1 MDISDMG
8 YNGYTDKKK
17 ESNKRYMDKLQR
29 ISLWLTPKEKQIIE
43 EKAAASGKSVN
54 KYIKDLLL

>member
-1 MDISDMG
+1 MG

-29 ISLWLTPKEKQIIE
+29 ITLWLTPE
-43 EKAAASGKSVN
+43 EKEAIEKKATDAGKSVN
-54 KYIKDLLL
+54 MYIKDIIL